1 MNIDIEQGWR
11 TVLKDYFHSP
21 EFVTLTEFVKAEYQ
35 TKTIYPDLNNIF
47 NAFNSTPFDTVSV
60 VIIGQDPYHN
70 PGQAHGLC
78 FSVPE
83 SVTPPPS
90 LKNIYKEITGDL
102 GREKNILNGN
112 LMPWAKQG
120 VLLLNSVLTVQKN
133 NPGSHAKKGWEKFTD
148 HVIQKISDEKE
159 HIVFML
165 WGNYAKQKGAVID
178 RSKHL
183 VLESPH
189 PSPFSAYN
197 GFFGNK
203 HFSQTNDYLKKHGKE
218 TIEW

>member
-1 MNIDIEQGWR
+1 
-11 TVLKDYFHSP
+11 
-21 EFVTLTEFVKAEYQ
+21 
-35 TKTIYPDLNNIF
+35 
-47 NAFNSTPFDTVSV
+47 
-60 VIIGQDPYHN
+60 
-70 PGQAHGLC
+70 
-78 FSVPE
+78 
-83 SVTPPPS
+83 
-90 LKNIYKEITGDL
+90 
-102 GREKNILNGN
+102 
-112 LMPWAKQG
+112 MPWAKQG